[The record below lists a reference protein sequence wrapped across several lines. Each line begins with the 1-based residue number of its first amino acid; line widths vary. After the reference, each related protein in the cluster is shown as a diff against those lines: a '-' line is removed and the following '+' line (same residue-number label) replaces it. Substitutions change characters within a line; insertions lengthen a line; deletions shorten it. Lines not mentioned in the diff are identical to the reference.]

1 MSRSTRKT
9 PIFGNTTTPS
19 DKEFKQASNRAMR
32 RARNQGEDP
41 HDKEYG
47 DPWNSA
53 KDGKSYSA
61 KAQKKD
67 MRK

>member
-1 MSRSTRKT
+1 MSRSTRKN
-9 PIFGNTTTPS
+9 PIFSNTTAPS

-47 DPWNSA
+47 DPWKSA
-53 KDGKSYSA
+53 KDGKSYRA

>member
-19 DKEFKQASNRAMR
+19 DKEFKQATNRAMR
-32 RARNQGEDP
+32 RARNQGKDP

-53 KDGKSYSA
+53 KDGKSYRA

>member
-9 PIFGNTTTPS
+9 PIFGHTTAPS
-19 DKEFKQASNRAMR
+19 DKEFKQATNRAMR
-32 RARNQGEDP
+32 RARNQGKDP

-47 DPWNSA
+47 DTWNSA

>member
-9 PIFGNTTTPS
+9 PIFGHTTAES
-19 DKEFKQASNRAMR
+19 DKEFKKASNRAIR

-47 DPWNSA
+47 DPWKSA
-53 KDGKSYSA
+53 KDGKAYRV

>member
-9 PIFGNTTTPS
+9 PIFGNTTAPS

-32 RARNQGEDP
+32 RARNQGEEP

-47 DPWNSA
+47 DPWKSA
-53 KDGKSYSA
+53 KDGKSYRV

>member
-9 PIFGNTTTPS
+9 PIFGNTTAES
-19 DKEFKQASNRAMR
+19 DKEFKQASNRAIR
-32 RARNQGEDP
+32 RSRNQGEEP
-41 HDKEYG
+41 HDKEHG
-47 DPWNSA
+47 DPWKSA
-53 KDGKSYSA
+53 KDGKSYRA

>member
-19 DKEFKQASNRAMR
+19 DKEFKQATNRAMR

-53 KDGKSYSA
+53 KDGKSYRA